1 MKLLSRSVIFITVND
16 LVFVFYDG
24 SFLSFLVKEPVM
36 HLKAVN
42 RLLASG
48 LAFPQRDDVL
58 ISITGKQIDIVA
70 AVESAVDNE
79 EHWS

>member
-1 MKLLSRSVIFITVND
+1 
-16 LVFVFYDG
+16 
-24 SFLSFLVKEPVM
+24 M